1 MLEEGVEEEEAP
13 ETNALGDAES
23 DQEDGLFGLRG
34 MWGVRADKEGCKGG
48 GTYADRRG
56 HCPAWA
62 SILVGPGGARETF
75 IKIMI
80 DSRNTVSDLISE
92 EFAEKLGLKVEAA
105 EDKIKVLTT
114 VTAGALRMVRVC
126 WEVPVRL
133 AGIVGEFIIQPLIV
147 RGLTH
152 PVNLG
157 HHFLGR

>member
-1 MLEEGVEEEEAP
+1 M
-13 ETNALGDAES
+13 
-23 DQEDGLFGLRG
+23 
-34 MWGVRADKEGCKGG
+34 
-48 GTYADRRG
+48 
-56 HCPAWA
+56 
-62 SILVGPGGARETF
+62 GPGGERETF

-80 DSRNTVSDLISE
+80 DSRNRVSDLISE
-92 EFAEKLGLKVEAA
+92 EFADKLGLRVEAA

-157 HHFLGR
+157 NHFLGR